1 MPHIEN
7 SEGRFELI
15 PDETA
20 GRKITLDYAHTPV
33 ALRSLL
39 TEVRKLNHN
48 HLIFM
53 IAGIGIRD
61 FDKMSRMARAVDGEA
76 GSIVVTVDH
85 SGYNDPSKV
94 VARVLDGFSSRH
106 ADNIYP
112 TLTREAG
119 VKEAL
124 SLRC

>member
-1 MPHIEN
+1 MLTLDAGYPIENIVQALPHIEN
-7 SEGRFELI
+7 PEGRFELI

-48 HLIFM
+48 HLIVM

-76 GSIVVTVDH
+76 DSIVVT
-85 SGYNDPSKV
+85 GPS
-94 VARVLDGFSSRH
+94 RLQ
-106 ADNIYP
+106 
-112 TLTREAG
+112 
-119 VKEAL
+119 
-124 SLRC
+124 